1 MIEDTHMA
9 SAIIVAA
16 GKGSRMKGPTRKQYL
31 ELSGR
36 PVLSYSLI
44 TFDACTLIEEIFLVV
59 PKNDIDACRNK
70 IISAL
75 DLKKKVHLISGGVH
89 RQDSVYNGLLSVG
102 KQPDI
107 VSDIVVIHDGVRPF
121 VRPEDLTACIRCT
134 KKVDACILGTPA
146 SDTLKRVDKSQRIE
160 KTLDRKN
167 IWLTQTPQ
175 AFKYDLI
182 MEAHEAAR
190 RDRVIGTDDASL
202 VERLGKDVKIID
214 GNRYNIKIT
223 VKEDLAVAHALIDA
237 ALV

>member
-1 MIEDTHMA
+1 MA

-44 TFDACTLIEEIFLVV
+44 IFDACTLIEEIFLVV
-59 PKNDIDACRNK
+59 PKNDIDACQNK
-70 IISAL
+70 IISSL
-75 DLKKKVHLISGGVH
+75 NLKKKVQLISGGVH
-89 RQDSVYNGLLSVG
+89 RQDSVYNGLLSIG
-102 KQPDI
+102 KQ
-107 VSDIVVIHDGVRPF
+107 SDIVVIHDGVRPF
-121 VRPEDLTACIRCT
+121 VRPEDLTACIRCA

-167 IWLTQTPQ
+167 IWLIQTPQ

-190 RDRVIGTDDASL
+190 RDGVIGTDDASL

-223 VKEDLAVAHALIDA
+223 VKEDLVVAHALIDA

>member
-1 MIEDTHMA
+1 MA

-31 ELSGR
+31 NLSGR

-59 PKNDIDACRNK
+59 PKNDIDECQHK

-89 RQDSVYNGLLSVG
+89 RQDSVYNGLLSVD
-102 KQPDI
+102 KQ
-107 VSDIVVIHDGVRPF
+107 SDIVVIHDGVRPF
-121 VRPEDLTACIRCT
+121 VRPEDLTACIRCA

-146 SDTLKRVDKSQRIE
+146 SDTVKRVDKSRIIE
-160 KTLDRKN
+160 KTLERKN

-175 AFKYDLI
+175 AFKNDLI

-190 RDRVIGTDDASL
+190 RDGFIGTDDASL

-214 GNRYNIKIT
+214 GNRFNIKIT